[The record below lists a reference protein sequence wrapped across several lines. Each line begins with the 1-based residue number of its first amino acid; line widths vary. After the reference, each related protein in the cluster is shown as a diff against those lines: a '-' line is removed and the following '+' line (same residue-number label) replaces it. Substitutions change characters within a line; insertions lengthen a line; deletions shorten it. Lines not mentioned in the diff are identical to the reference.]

1 MNRRK
6 LLKLAGAAT
15 ASLWS
20 GAAPAQQAA
29 KIPRVGVL
37 LYSDPN
43 DATVEAVRRDLAG
56 LGHVEGKNIAF
67 EYRYASGRPERL
79 PKLGLELV
87 ALKPD
92 ILLALGG
99 DVVSHLY
106 DVTKSIPLV
115 FAISSD
121 PVRQGLIESF
131 ARPGGNATGVTF
143 LQDSLA
149 SKRLALLKEAT
160 PKISRVGFLFNPLH
174 LDNELRE
181 AERAASAVGANLVPA
196 AIRGPDDLANA
207 FEGATQAGVD
217 SLYVVSSRQ
226 TVSNVAK
233 IVDFSRKNR
242 LPAAGGWG
250 AWAQAGALISYGP
263 DTLEVTRQ
271 TAVFIDKILKGAKP
285 AELPAQ
291 QPTRFELIVNL
302 KTAKELGIVIP
313 EAFLL
318 RADRLIE

>member
-20 GAAPAQQAA
+20 GPAPAQQAK
-29 KIPRVGVL
+29 KIPRLGIL
-37 LYSDPN
+37 LYGDPN
-43 DATVEAVRRDLAG
+43 DATVEAVRRDLAE

-67 EYRYASGRPERL
+67 EFRYANGRPERL

-87 ALKPD
+87 ELKPD
-92 ILLALGG
+92 VLLALGG
-99 DVVSHLY
+99 DVVSHLH
-106 DVTKSIPLV
+106 DATKSIPIV

-181 AERAASAVGANLVPA
+181 AERAASAIGANLVHA

-207 FEGATQAGVD
+207 FDGATRAGVD

-226 TVSNVAK
+226 TVSNAAK

-242 LPAAGGWG
+242 LPTAGGWG

-271 TAVFIDKILKGAKP
+271 TAVFVDKILKGAKP
-285 AELPAQ
+285 AELPSQ

-302 KTAKELGIVIP
+302 KTAKEFGIVIP